1 MYTLHMIRSDEYIY
15 KSIEMLRVIR
25 VEGFLFFCSI
35 LLMVVQRQNSF
46 KIRMCID
53 DKIILMSDGSI
64 INILFLSLFHSTFKS
79 TG

>member
-25 VEGFLFFCSI
+25 VEGGLFFCSI
-35 LLMVVQRQNSF
+35 LVMVVQRQNSF

-64 INILFLSLFHSTFKS
+64 MNILFLSLFHSTFKS